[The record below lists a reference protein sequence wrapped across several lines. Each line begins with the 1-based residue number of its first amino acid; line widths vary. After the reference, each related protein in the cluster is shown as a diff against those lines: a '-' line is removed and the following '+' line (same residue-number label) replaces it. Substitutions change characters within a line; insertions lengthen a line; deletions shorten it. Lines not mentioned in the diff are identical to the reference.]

1 MTSMEIYAEDWAP
14 TREPPAM
21 FDMDGTDAVR
31 PVESETWLDVPPA
44 AGVAVPLAFVDG
56 TRRVEIGLWQTDA
69 AGKSMRGLA
78 GVYAVGATVCR
89 PGIPAEFAGI
99 RRARVCI
106 WGGGLTGDLGPVAGY
121 HWVSRSLGTTDPDA
135 PLLALQELMRDAEA
149 RLASD
154 LAGMGWQVVLDGPL
168 NHLRSLHHMVA
179 GFAKTHHRQ
188 LYPDDM
194 HLRVPGLPLGHR
206 SALWA
211 LGEDRFT
218 CYLRVG
224 EPTAVGSPWSGI
236 VRLELPAFAGFAAA
250 RAAAD
255 QLAGTLPR
263 FAGRHHIDPRA
274 PANLQPIRALEQHLG
289 RLLGPSRLANQAGR
303 AAVAHLQ
310 AVVPS

>member
-1 MTSMEIYAEDWAP
+1 MEIYAEDWAP
-14 TREPPAM
+14 TREPPAG
-21 FDMDGTDAVR
+21 FEIDGTDAVS
-31 PVESETWLDVPPA
+31 PVESSTWIDVPP
-44 AGVAVPLAFVDG
+44 GGGSGPPLAFVDG

-69 AGKSMRGLA
+69 AGKSVRGLA

-99 RRARVCI
+99 RRARLCI

-121 HWVSRSLGTTDPDA
+121 HWVSHSLGTTDPDA
-135 PLLALQELMRDAEA
+135 PLMALQELMRNAEA

-154 LAGMGWQVVLDGPL
+154 LAEIGWQVVLDGPL

-179 GFAKTHHRQ
+179 GIAKTHHRQ
-188 LYPDDM
+188 LYPDDL

-206 SALWA
+206 SPLWA

-236 VRLELPAFAGFAAA
+236 IRLEVPAFAGFAAA
-250 RAAAD
+250 RSTVD
-255 QLAGTLPR
+255 RLAGALPR

-289 RLLGPSRLANQAGR
+289 RLLGPARLANQAGR

-310 AVVPS
+310 ARVVAL